1 MISMFSRHLL
11 LAALA
16 AILSA
21 QGARA
26 VDISGAGATFP
37 LPVYARWAQS
47 YSKETGNRVNYQSI
61 GSGGGIRQ
69 VKARTVTFGASDQP
83 LTAKELDSAGLIQWP
98 QIVGGVTPVANLEG
112 VKSGELVL
120 DGATLARIFLGEIKS
135 WDDPA
140 IRALNP
146 GTRLPAT
153 PIVVVHRSD
162 GSGTTFCFTDYLSR
176 VSPDWKEKVGESV
189 AVEWPLGLGA
199 KGNEGV
205 ANNVAAA
212 RGAIGYVE
220 YAYAKQNKLTT
231 ISMVNRDGKIVA
243 PSKETFKAAA
253 AAADWESAP
262 GFFRVLTEQPGA
274 RSWPISAATFILL
287 PKQPQDAAAALEALK
302 FFDWAFSKGAAAA
315 EELDFEP
322 MPAPVVA
329 LIRKSWAANV
339 KDSNGKP
346 LLN

>member
-1 MISMFSRHLL
+1 
-11 LAALA
+11 
-16 AILSA
+16 
-21 QGARA
+21 
-26 VDISGAGATFP
+26 
-37 LPVYARWAQS
+37 
-47 YSKETGNRVNYQSI
+47 
-61 GSGGGIRQ
+61 
-69 VKARTVTFGASDQP
+69 
-83 LTAKELDSAGLIQWP
+83 
-98 QIVGGVTPVANLEG
+98 
-112 VKSGELVL
+112 
-120 DGATLARIFLGEIKS
+120 
-135 WDDPA
+135 
-140 IRALNP
+140 
-146 GTRLPAT
+146 
-153 PIVVVHRSD
+153 
-162 GSGTTFCFTDYLSR
+162 
-176 VSPDWKEKVGESV
+176 
-189 AVEWPLGLGA
+189 
-199 KGNEGV
+199 
-205 ANNVAAA
+205 
-212 RGAIGYVE
+212 VE